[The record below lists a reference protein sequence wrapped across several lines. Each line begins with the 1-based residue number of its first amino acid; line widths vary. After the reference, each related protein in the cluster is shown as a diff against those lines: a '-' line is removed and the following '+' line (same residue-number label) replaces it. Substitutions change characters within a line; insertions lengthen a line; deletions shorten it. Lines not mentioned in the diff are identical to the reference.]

1 MPRNLFLFAAGCAAF
16 VFVSVNFVETAM
28 GDSVALSAARDNTL
42 YDGGTDLSNG
52 AGDFFFVGRN
62 GNGFERRALTL
73 FDLSPIPAG
82 ATIDSVSLE
91 LVVSQANSAQV
102 DIGLHRL
109 FSDWG
114 ESTSDANG
122 GEGGGIAAEVG
133 DATWQHTFFPGSF
146 WNTAGGD
153 FAATASAN
161 QLVDNPGTYTWQS
174 AQLASDVQGWL
185 DGTTDNFGWALVT
198 DATASQTAKRFNSR
212 ENGSGG
218 PILRVE
224 FSVVP
229 EPTCCLLLSTLAC
242 AATIRRRR

>member
-1 MPRNLFLFAAGCAAF
+1 MPRVLFLIAAGCVAF
-16 VFVSVNFVETAM
+16 VFVSTNFVESTM

-42 YDGGTDLSNG
+42 YDGGGDLSNG

-62 GNGFERRALTL
+62 GNGDERRALTL

-82 ATIDSVSLE
+82 ATINSVSLE
-91 LVVSQANSAQV
+91 LVVSQANSPLV

-114 ESTSDANG
+114 ESTSDAGG
-122 GEGGGIAAEVG
+122 GEGGGTMAAVG

-153 FAATASAN
+153 FAAAASAN
-161 QLVDNPGTYTWQS
+161 QFVDNPGTYIWQS

-185 DGTTDNFGWALVT
+185 DGTIDNFGWALVT
-198 DATASQTAKRFNSR
+198 DSTDPQTAKRFNSR
-212 ENGSGG
+212 ENNSGG
-218 PILRVE
+218 PILRVD

-229 EPTCCLLLSTLAC
+229 EPTCFLLLSTMAC
-242 AATIRRRR
+242 AATLRRRR